1 MEDCRIPEAFRHI
14 HYVDLFE
21 GRGFDLVT
29 EVIRTELGAPDQFV
43 DLRDGQTYKTVEL
56 AGNLWMA
63 ENLNF
68 DVGAG
73 CWVYD
78 DEPKNGAQYGRLYTW
93 EAAMKACPPGWRLPT
108 DGEWKEML
116 NSVGGYFDWAE
127 RKDIGDPK
135 KAYEFLIGNGNS
147 GFNALLGGGRNSNGE
162 YLGLGRFGYCWS
174 ATGSGADNA
183 WLYSFGG
190 DGRRVYRSINAR
202 SVGLSCRCLKD

>member
-1 MEDCRIPEAFRHI
+1 
-14 HYVDLFE
+14 
-21 GRGFDLVT
+21 
-29 EVIRTELGAPDQFV
+29 
-43 DLRDGQTYKTVEL
+43 
-56 AGNLWMA
+56 MA
-63 ENLNF
+63 TAN
-68 DVGAG
+68 
-73 CWVYD
+73 
-78 DEPKNGAQYGRLYTW
+78 
-93 EAAMKACPPGWRLPT
+93 GWRV
-108 DGEWKEML
+108 ER
-116 NSVGGYFDWAE
+116 NANQCGGDFDWAE

>member
-1 MEDCRIPEAFRHI
+1 MEDCRIPEAFGHI
-14 HYVDLFE
+14 HYVDLFSQ
-21 GRGFDLVT
+21 GGFDLVIK
-29 EVIRTELGAPDQFV
+29 VIETELGPRNQFT
-43 DLRDGQTYKTVEL
+43 DPRDGRTYKTVEL
-56 AGNLWMA
+56 MGKTWMA
-63 ENLNF
+63 ENLDF

-73 CWVYD
+73 CWFYD
-78 DEPKNGAQYGRLYTW
+78 NDPKNGERYGRLYTW
-93 EAAMKACPPGWRLPT
+93 EAALKACPPGWRLPT
-108 DGEWKEML
+108 YDEMDKL
-116 NSVGGYFDWAE
+116 MDHFEGPGG
-127 RKDIGDPK
+127 
-135 KAYEFLIGNGNS
+135 AYEALIEGGSS